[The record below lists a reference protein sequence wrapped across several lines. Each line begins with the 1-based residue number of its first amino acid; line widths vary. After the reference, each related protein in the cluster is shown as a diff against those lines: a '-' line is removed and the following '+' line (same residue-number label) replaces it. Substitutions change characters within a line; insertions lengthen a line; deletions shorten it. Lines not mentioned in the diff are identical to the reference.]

1 MIFSVITNRLK
12 GDHEAATHPRI
23 ARLSGRA
30 FSPTF
35 SKRFPTSVVG
45 ERRPVLAN
53 VSGLSYK
60 LKTLN
65 QELNQVKKLLP
76 LFEDKLNRLYPGL
89 LVWVEKSPLHARQ
102 WKDEEERKGRSRT
115 IFGFGKYAEKNQLLL
130 KTTEELLDVNDT
142 HEGAE
147 QWKVL
152 CQVDRPLLES
162 SQEDH
167 IAALERIEDL
177 LEVIEEDAALKIY
190 TVRKGRQ
197 IVEEVITA
205 EFDWL
210 PPVEEEAEALPTM
223 EPSVGVSGQASPYN
237 SINSNE

>member
-1 MIFSVITNRLK
+1 MDYVSRFIISLIK
-12 GDHEAATHPRI
+12 GDHKAATHPRR
-23 ARLSGRA
+23 AHLSGRA

-35 SKRFPTSVVG
+35 SKLLPTSVIGERRPVLANFSKLLRTSVVG

-53 VSGLSYK
+53 LSGLSDN

-65 QELNQVKKLLP
+65 QELNLSNKLLP

-89 LVWVEKSPLHARQ
+89 LVWVEKSPLHVRE
-102 WKDEEERKGRSRT
+102 WKDEQERKGRTRT

-130 KTTEELLDVNDT
+130 KTTEELSEVDDY

-152 CQVDRPLLES
+152 YQVDRPLHES
-162 SQEDH
+162 SQDDL
-167 IAALERIEDL
+167 IAALERIEGL
-177 LEVIEEDAALKIY
+177 LEVIEIDAAHKIK
-190 TVRKGRQ
+190 TVRKGCQ
-197 IVEEVITA
+197 ILEEVITA

-210 PPVEEEAEALPTM
+210 PHVE
-223 EPSVGVSGQASPYN
+223 
-237 SINSNE
+237 